1 MESNMVRTERDAE
14 AFVLG
19 LGLFATAGGG
29 LASRGLRL
37 LRSLRDDGLEVAWVA
52 PEDIDGDTL
61 TCSVFGMGSI
71 APHPPMTPE
80 EMLAFGVDGE
90 RHPRPWVRAVGQL
103 ERYLGER
110 MGAVVPFEL
119 GPNNTIVAVDAAV
132 RSGRLL
138 VDGDYIGRALPKMSQ
153 ALPAV
158 LGLRPW
164 PLAICDPWG
173 NSLLLEDCPSP
184 MVAERI
190 GKMVSKVTKAVDM
203 GASCAHAGF
212 AHRMADVRS
221 ALVPGT
227 LSRSLELGRAVLS
240 SRSEGED
247 PVLAAVAAGGGCV
260 LYRGIVTERRW
271 DDSPDGYMEGRT
283 LLRGTGEDEVVE
295 AEIWFQNE
303 HHVLWCGGAVA
314 ATSPDI
320 ITAVDAESAEPI
332 SNTELEVGRRVAVIG
347 FRAAPAYRSGPAL
360 AETAPAHYGFNDIAW
375 TPIEQLNPN
384 GFWDR

>member
-80 EMLAFGVDGE
+80 EMLAFGVDGV
-90 RHPRPWVRAVGQL
+90 RHPRPWVRALGQL

-119 GPNNTIVAVDAAV
+119 GPNNTIVAVDVAV

-240 SRSEGED
+240 SRDRGRGSRLGCRRGRRGLRAVSGDRHRAPVGRLAGRLHGRAD
-247 PVLAAVAAGGGCV
+247 PVGRQWRGRRTSRPRSGSRTSITSCGAGV
-260 LYRGIVTERRW
+260 RWPPPVPTSSRRSTPSPPSRSPTPSSRW
-271 DDSPDGYMEGRT
+271 DAASPSSDFERPR
-283 LLRGTGEDEVVE
+283 LPL
-295 AEIWFQNE
+295 
-303 HHVLWCGGAVA
+303 
-314 ATSPDI
+314 
-320 ITAVDAESAEPI
+320 
-332 SNTELEVGRRVAVIG
+332 
-347 FRAAPAYRSGPAL
+347 RSGPRGDGAGAL
-360 AETAPAHYGFNDIAW
+360 RLHGHRLDAH
-375 TPIEQLNPN
+375 
-384 GFWDR
+384 